1 MRSKKPH
8 REIQSQFNRYIWLIE
23 TINREQKIT
32 FHEISK
38 RWSKSALNDSGV
50 DLPRRTFNNHRKAIE
65 ELFGI
70 TIACD
75 KKDGNIYF
83 IKNPEEFEKNGFKS
97 WLINAF
103 SVSNILYENRD
114 LKDRIIVEN
123 IPSGEQFLT
132 SILEAMNS
140 GICLEIS
147 YQSYWREKMSVFE
160 IKPYCVKLFSQRW
173 YLLGYSDKLRIYS
186 LDRIKSV
193 DLTKNKFVFPIN
205 FDAKA
210 YFLYSYGILNDG
222 KAERVLI
229 KAFKDNNRDKYIMSL
244 PLHHSQQ
251 IVDQNDDYTL
261 FSYYIQPTYD
271 FRQELLSYG
280 DEIEVLAPDWF
291 RAEFVSIV
299 NSLVDNY
306 L

>member
-1 MRSKKPH
+1 MRFKKPH

-38 RWSKSALNDSGV
+38 RWRKSALNDSGV

-123 IPSGEQFLT
+123 IPARAD
-132 SILEAMNS
+132 I
-140 GICLEIS
+140 
-147 YQSYWREKMSVFE
+147 Y
-160 IKPYCVKLFSQRW
+160 PCV
-173 YLLGYSDKLRIYS
+173 G
-186 LDRIKSV
+186 
-193 DLTKNKFVFPIN
+193 
-205 FDAKA
+205 
-210 YFLYSYGILNDG
+210 
-222 KAERVLI
+222 
-229 KAFKDNNRDKYIMSL
+229 
-244 PLHHSQQ
+244 H
-251 IVDQNDDYTL
+251 
-261 FSYYIQPTYD
+261 
-271 FRQELLSYG
+271 
-280 DEIEVLAPDWF
+280 
-291 RAEFVSIV
+291 
-299 NSLVDNY
+299 
-306 L
+306 